1 MPDMATLAPS
11 WPHSH
16 LNLYRAQ
23 SSVPSTSN
31 VSILATGYAITVR
44 SLTSTLKKVPEP
56 LLRAVVSIL
65 GFVQFGDATGE
76 FDITAER
83 LGVYRHKEHTGK
95 HSCNCLHEDSDTE
108 NYRQPKSQP
117 LCS

>member
-1 MPDMATLAPS
+1 MESHKEQSGNRSNRIATVYLGNWLRDYSQVIDVNA
-11 WPHSH
+11 
-16 LNLYRAQ
+16 
-23 SSVPSTSN
+23 
-31 VSILATGYAITVR
+31 
-44 SLTSTLKKVPEP
+44 LKKVREP

-65 GFVQFGDATGE
+65 GFVQFGYATGE

-117 LCS
+117 L